1 MKELA
6 LTISAAL
13 LAIAWLSALI
23 ALPLILTKEEIRKR
37 EERRKKC

>member
-6 LTISAAL
+6 LSISAAL

-23 ALPLILTKEEIRKR
+23 ALPLILTKEEAR
-37 EERRKKC
+37 RRKK